1 MRISN
6 RGGWNTEAMQNA
18 ISAVK
23 EKKMGVKAASKEFNV
38 PKTTLRRRVKEK
50 NKIVTG
56 STKVR
61 NCLASSKLNYLV

>member
-6 RGGWNTEAMQNA
+6 RGGWNTETMQNA

-38 PKTTLRRRVKEK
+38 PLRRRV
-50 NKIVTG
+50 NAP
-56 STKVR
+56 
-61 NCLASSKLNYLV
+61 L